1 MAGRH
6 GGLLGPGGVRVWM
19 RVAGRCSGFSIA
31 SVNGSGS
38 LNGVDDLLIAR
49 AATQV
54 SFDGAR
60 NLISGRILILVEKRL
75 RSDEEPGRTEPAL
88 GATVG
93 RKAGLNGRQM
103 STVGKALN
111 RDDGGTLNLAGQGEA
126 RQFWN
131 TIDHDRAAPTGSKVA
146 STLDTERADLISKHI
161 QQDSVAWRQHLK
173 WTSVHGCS
181 PSLSFRS
188 RNH

>member
-1 MAGRH
+1 
-6 GGLLGPGGVRVWM
+6 M
-19 RVAGRCSGFSIA
+19 RGAGRCRGFGIA

-54 SFDGAR
+54 ALNGAGD
-60 NLISGRILILVEKRL
+60 LISSRVVVLVEKRL
-75 RSDEEPGRTEPAL
+75 RSDEEPRCTETTL
-88 GATVG
+88 GTAVG
-93 RKAGLNGRQM
+93 RKAGLNGCQM
-103 STVGKALN
+103 STVGKALD
-111 RDDGGTLNLAGQGEA
+111 RDDVGTLNLAGQSEA

-131 TIDHDRAAPTGSKVA
+131 TVDHDRAAPTGAKVA
-146 STLDTERADLISKHI
+146 STLDAERADLVSKHV

-173 WTSVHGCS
+173 WAPVHGCS
-181 PSLSFRS
+181 PSLSFWS